1 MSQYVLD
8 LGHRPALG
16 RGDFIVAPGNAQA
29 VEWLDRWPHWP
40 GPGLVLAG
48 PPGSGKSH
56 LLAAFA
62 ARHHGR
68 LTEAE
73 DLTIASVPEVV
84 EQAPLI
90 LVDDVTAAA
99 DQAALFHLHNLVV
112 QSGKSMVFAMSK
124 PPIHMGFDLPDW
136 SSRAAALP
144 LAEISEPDDALL
156 GAVMIK
162 QFADRQVT
170 VAPELIAYLL
180 GRMERSFAEAG
191 RIVDVLDRAA
201 LERGQAITVPLARKI
216 LDGF

>member
-1 MSQYVLD
+1 MSQYALD

-29 VEWLDRWPHWP
+29 VEWLDRWPRWP

-48 PPGSGKSH
+48 PPGSGKTH

-62 ARHHGR
+62 ARHGGT
-68 LTEAE
+68 LADAK
-73 DLTIASVPEVV
+73 DLTVETVPRVAGT
-84 EQAPLI
+84 APLV
-90 LVDDVTAAA
+90 LLDDVTRDA
-99 DQAALFHLHNLVV
+99 DEAALFHLHNLVV
-112 QSGKSMVFAMSK
+112 QSGRSMVFAMAA
-124 PPIHMGFDLPDW
+124 PPARMGFGLPDW
-136 SSRAAALP
+136 SSRAAALA
-144 LAEISEPDDALL
+144 LAEIAEPDDTLL
-156 GAVMIK
+156 AAVMVK

-180 GRMERSFAEAG
+180 GRMERSFAAAG
-191 RIVDVLDRAA
+191 RIVDRLDRAA